1 MDDAPAMTRD
11 LAIIGNC
18 SYSALV
24 RKGSVEWLCWPRPDS
39 SFVFGPLLDREQG
52 GAFVVDALDART
64 VTQEYVENT
73 NVVRTVFASDKG
85 AFELFDFAPR
95 FQLFERYFKP
105 QMLIRIMRPLS
116 GEPRARIRCRPVYD
130 YGLVQS
136 GSWRASNHI
145 EFTGFPGAVRLTT
158 NVPLTYVEDERPF
171 LLEEDRHLVLTW
183 GEPLEAGLEET
194 AERFLERTVDY
205 WRRWVKRTR
214 VPRDYQSEVVRSA
227 LVLKLHQY
235 EDTGALLAATTT
247 SLPEHPGSGRNW
259 DYRYCWLRDAYF
271 TLHALERLGHSEEM
285 ELFLGYLRNLCE
297 ERDSVLQPAYRIN
310 GSSEAPE
317 RELDHLS
324 GYGGEG
330 PVRVGN
336 QAFEHVQNDVY
347 GEMVLAVSRLFLDTR
362 FVGEIPP
369 HTAVEMVRELL
380 DQIAA
385 RLEEPDA
392 GPWEFRESTRLHGF
406 SVLMHWAGAR
416 RAAEVAE
423 ALDAPELAEAARD
436 VEARAAD
443 VLATK
448 CWNDEVGALTQV
460 AGGSQL
466 DASLLLAV
474 QLGYLQPDDPRA
486 ASHVDAIRD
495 ALAVDGS
502 LLRRY
507 AVRDDFGR
515 MEAAFTVCTFWLVE
529 ALAMLDRTEEARELF
544 ERLLA
549 LDNGLGLY
557 SEDILPET
565 LEQSGNF
572 PQTYSHVGLI
582 NAAFRLSR
590 SWD

>member
-1 MDDAPAMTRD
+1 MTRD

-18 SYSALV
+18 SYSALI
-24 RKGSVEWLCWPRPDS
+24 RNGSVEWLCWPRPDS
-39 SFVFGPLLDREQG
+39 SFVFGPLLDREKG
-52 GAFVVDALDART
+52 GVFVVEGLDAT
-64 VTQEYVENT
+64 ETTQEYVENT
-73 NVVRTVFASDKG
+73 NVLRTVFQSEAG
-85 AFELFDFAPR
+85 AFELIDFAPR

-105 QMLIRIMRPLS
+105 QMIVRVLRPLS
-116 GEPRARIRCRPVYD
+116 GEPRARVRCRPVYE

-136 GSWRASNHI
+136 RSWRASNHI
-145 EFTGFPGAVRLTT
+145 EFTGFPAPVRLTT

-171 LLEEDRHLVLTW
+171 LIEHECHLVLTW

-194 AERFLERTVDY
+194 AERFLERTLDY

-214 VPRDYQSEVVRSA
+214 VPRDFQQQVVRSA
-227 LVLKLHQY
+227 LALKLHQY

-247 SLPEHPGSGRNW
+247 SLPEHPGSGRTW

-271 TLHALERLGHSEEM
+271 TLHALEQLGHSEEM

-297 ERDSVLQPAYRIN
+297 ERGGVLQPAYRIS
-310 GSSEAPE
+310 GDPEAPE
-317 RELDHLS
+317 QELDFLA
-324 GYGGEG
+324 GYDGDG

-362 FVGEIPP
+362 FIGEIPP
-369 HTAVEMVRELL
+369 HTAVEMVRDLL
-380 DQIAA
+380 AQIDE
-385 RLEEPDA
+385 RLEQPDS
-392 GPWEFRESTRLHGF
+392 GPWEFREKTRLHSF

-416 RAAEVAE
+416 RAAEIADALGEAE
-423 ALDAPELAEAARD
+423 LTDAARGI
-436 VEARAAD
+436 EARAD
-443 VLATK
+443 EVLAGR
-448 CWNDEVGALTQV
+448 CWNDTVGALTQV
-460 AGGSQL
+460 AGGEQL

-486 ASHVDAIRD
+486 SSHVDAIRG
-495 ALAVDGS
+495 ALAVDGG

-507 AVRDDFGR
+507 SVVDDFGQTR
-515 MEAAFTVCTFWLVE
+515 AAFTVCAFWLVE
-529 ALAMLDRTEEARELF
+529 ALAMLGRTEDARELF
-544 ERLLA
+544 DRLLG

-557 SEDILPET
+557 SEDILPGS

-590 SWD
+590 DWD